1 MEARES
7 YRGGLCSPS
16 PAKNRSKQPR
26 FELARPWVGRSQEEP
41 GAKKVRVLGSVG

>member
-1 MEARES
+1 MEARQS

-26 FELARPWVGRSQEEP
+26 FELE
-41 GAKKVRVLGSVG
+41 